1 MEKDRC
7 DNEKEVF
14 NARVNEDEM
23 IITISEYE
31 EMKKQIT
38 SMEEKREFE
47 SKIRSNLRMEN
58 EDLKT
63 ELETISKENEKLKNG
78 IINFIKGLGG

>member
-1 MEKDRC
+1 MEEDRC

-38 SMEEKREFE
+38 SMKEKTEFE

-63 ELETISKENEKLKNG
+63 ELETISKENKRLKNG

>member
-1 MEKDRC
+1 MEEDRC

-38 SMEEKREFE
+38 SMEEKTEFE

-63 ELETISKENEKLKNG
+63 ELETISKENKRLKNG

>member
-1 MEKDRC
+1 MEEDRC

>member
-1 MEKDRC
+1 MEEDRY

-38 SMEEKREFE
+38 SMEEKTEFE
-47 SKIRSNLRMEN
+47 SKMRSNLRMEN

-63 ELETISKENEKLKNG
+63 ELETISKENKRLKNG

>member
-1 MEKDRC
+1 MEEDRC

-38 SMEEKREFE
+38 SMEEKTEFE

-63 ELETISKENEKLKNG
+63 ELETISKENERLKNG